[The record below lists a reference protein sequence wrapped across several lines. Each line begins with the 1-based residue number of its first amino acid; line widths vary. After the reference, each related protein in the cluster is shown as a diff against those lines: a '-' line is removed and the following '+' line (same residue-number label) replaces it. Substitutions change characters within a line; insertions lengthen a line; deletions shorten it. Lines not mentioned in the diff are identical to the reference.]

1 MKFAVITLNPV
12 DPACRHA
19 LADRERLH
27 AIIAASCG
35 SRPLWHWHDDRIH
48 IVSDRIS
55 EDRLAARLGRPV
67 IHVTD
72 YDPFLDSLTNGD
84 RLTVDVDAN
93 MTVCRD
99 GRRLPLTDD
108 AMREQWA
115 RRTLAMNGLDTLS
128 ISLLDHKVD
137 MVDAHHRR
145 LTVDH
150 ATVRM
155 EATITNAD
163 LARRMLTTGVGRAR
177 AFGFGL
183 PLIARRIAS
192 QVSSEQAKEQPI
204 S

>member
-12 DPACRHA
+12 DPACRRA

-35 SRPLWHWHDDRIH
+35 ARPLWHWRDDRIRV
-48 IVSDRIS
+48 VSDRIC

-72 YDPFLDSLTNGD
+72 YDPLLDSLHEGD
-84 RLTVDVDAN
+84 LLTVDVDAN

-108 AMREQWA
+108 MMREQWT
-115 RRTLAMNGLDTLS
+115 RRTCARNGLDARS
-128 ISLLDHKVD
+128 IMMLDHDVD
-137 MVDAHHRR
+137 MADAHHRR
-145 LTVDH
+145 LTIDH
-150 ATVRM
+150 ATVRI
-155 EATITNAD
+155 EAIVAD
-163 LARRMLTTGVGRAR
+163 ADKTRRMLTTGVGRAR

-183 PLIARRIAS
+183 PLIARRIPAD
-192 QVSSEQAKEQPI
+192 VSSDTSQGAAL
-204 S
+204 